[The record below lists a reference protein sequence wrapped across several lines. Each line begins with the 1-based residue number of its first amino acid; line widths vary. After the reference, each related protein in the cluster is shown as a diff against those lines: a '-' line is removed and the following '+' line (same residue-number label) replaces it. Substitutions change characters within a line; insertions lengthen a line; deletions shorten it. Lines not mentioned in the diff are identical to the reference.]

1 MVVMMDG
8 SWYEETLYESLA
20 CGYGVGDEKGI
31 KPQQLAWKTTRKKK
45 DVAIEGGRCVSS
57 T

>member
-8 SWYEETLYESLA
+8 SWYEETLYERLT